1 MTTETSLRK
10 PGDRI
15 AIESRRHGGHARE
28 GVVAEVLGPPG
39 HEHYL
44 VRWDDG
50 EQSLYYPPQHPGATA
65 PASAAEPVAT
75 AAHEEPAKPRLQA
88 EPGDRLIV
96 HGHRQGEPERDGEI
110 LETRGPDGSPP
121 FLVRWSDTGHEAIF
135 YPASDASVEHIVKR
149 RESKR

>member
-15 AIESRRHGGHARE
+15 SIESRRAGGHARE

-50 EQSLYYPPQHPGATA
+50 EQSAYYPPHYPEATA
-65 PASAAEPVAT
+65 AASAAEPAAP
-75 AAHEEPAKPRLQA
+75 AAHEEPGKPRLQA
-88 EPGDRLIV
+88 EPGDRLII
-96 HGHRQGEPERDGEI
+96 HGHRQGEPERDAEI

-135 YPASDASVEHIVKR
+135 YPASDAAVEHIVR
-149 RESKR
+149 RRKSRR

>member
-1 MTTETSLRK
+1 MTAETTLKK

-15 AIESRRHGGHARE
+15 AIESRRAGGHARE

-50 EQSLYYPPQHPGATA
+50 EQSLYYPAHHAEA
-65 PASAAEPVAT
+65 PAAASAAEPPTHV
-75 AAHEEPAKPRLQA
+75 EEPAKPRLSA
-88 EPGDRLIV
+88 EPGDRLVI
-96 HGHRQGEPERDGEI
+96 HGHHQGEPGRDGEI

-135 YPASDASVEHIVKR
+135 YPASDAAVEHIVRR
-149 RESKR
+149 RER